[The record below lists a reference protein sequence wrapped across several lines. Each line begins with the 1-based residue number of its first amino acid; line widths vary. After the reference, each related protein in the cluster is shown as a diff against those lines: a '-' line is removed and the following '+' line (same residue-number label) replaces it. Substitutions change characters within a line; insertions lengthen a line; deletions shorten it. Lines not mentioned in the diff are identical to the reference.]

1 MISIEKKITNK
12 KMHSW
17 ANENNTASCWI
28 LNKKLF
34 WQSGNE
40 PNGTYKVT
48 SDFMVTFNGLLIMS
62 KTAFEVFDKY
72 LDATVFV
79 TTHGVINKEPNTDAD
94 WQMYRR

>member
-1 MISIEKKITNK
+1 MIEKKNHPNK
-12 KMHSW
+12 KLHQWS
-17 ANENNTASCWI
+17 NQNNCHAWE
-28 LNKKLF
+28 LRKKLF

-40 PNGTYKVT
+40 PNGTYKLT
-48 SDFMVTFNGLLIMS
+48 NDFMVTYNGLMIMS

-79 TTHGVINKEPNTDAD
+79 TTHGVVNKEPNTDAD